1 MDFYNL
7 WVEVLAL
14 KQAVNTA
21 VSKCYIYLWIL
32 QHVDKYAI
40 LTLVKVNNNKQ
51 LPGPTVIDRYP
62 QP

>member
-32 QHVDKYAI
+32 QRLDKYSI
-40 LTLVKVNNNKQ
+40 LTLVKGNNNKK